1 MNEREH
7 YPQRKVTL
15 LPGDTIWATY
25 KQNPNAPVRIAPATL
40 KRLYGWKEGQRY
52 IGKVRE
58 EPPTNSTPE
67 GRVVVD
73 FYDDKKGKFQC
84 THLVYNVEHK
94 LAKGELYDLRYIPNP
109 QPRLFDEP

>member
-25 KQNPNAPVRIAPATL
+25 KQDSNAPVRIAPATL
-40 KRLYGWKEGQRY
+40 KRLYGWKEGKRY

-58 EPPTNSTPE
+58 EPPTNSNPE

-73 FYDDKKGKFQC
+73 FYDYKTGKHQC